1 MKSNKSKKMFII
13 IISVV
18 VALIIIAGIAY
29 AVLSPKLFKTDKD
42 YFFEYMSQLFD
53 NENGF
58 IDNKLNQYNSK
69 KKSSVYQNEGNITFK
84 VETENLD
91 TDTIKSLNNY
101 NIEFAGRTD
110 NVENKAEETIK
121 VNYSND
127 ISFPIE
133 YKKAYGKVGLK
144 FTELSKRYFGVKE
157 EQLMNL
163 FGTNAIVETE
173 VDPGYGDEDEEVVA
187 SKTSQYNPLD
197 FENYKLTAE
206 EKNRL
211 KDMYLAEI
219 SNILNNAD
227 FTKVSSSE
235 SDGYTLE
242 LSDEKAKT
250 VIVKVLEILKN
261 DEIMLDKLG
270 KISGTDIAPSQIEKI
285 KKEIEAKENG
295 EGTTNITVYG
305 TNGKLNKIQI
315 QIKDDLKITI
325 TKQSSDDELEYEVEI
340 EKQDSSVSI
349 NVSFSG
355 LQNLEEITEKYIVSI
370 NTLDNGTYTYKFT
383 NTNNFLNNEIQ
394 IDDYEKNEFIDL
406 NSLSADKK
414 SQIIMA
420 LMKEIEKANSE
431 KLEEAEI
438 VGGNPIINLI
448 PGSSLSMYQ
457 SFFDITSNSQDDK
470 NEKEEDDKESKNTE
484 DQDTNTTTESEDKE
498 DTNTTNTSNT
508 VVNTIN
514 TTTQRTDST
523 ANMSSQNTTTNT
535 TGTNTTS
542 SENASSSNT
551 SLINSMEKLSKES
564 FNQKLSQY
572 EGENVKG
579 VTVKSLL
586 MQVIATN
593 MADEDHQVLV
603 TGDIALTGDTIPE
616 NLETS
621 KFYKVKCTGYGS
633 DGYINKIEVKLKK

>member
-13 IISVV
+13 IIAIVV
-18 VALIIIAGIAY
+18 VLVLIAGIAY
-29 AVLSPKLFKTDKD
+29 ALLSPKLFKTDKD
-42 YFFEYMSQLFD
+42 YFFEYASQLFD
-53 NENGF
+53 NDNGF
-58 IDNKLNQYNSK
+58 IDTKLTQYNSK
-69 KKSSVYQNEGNITFK
+69 KSNSVYQNEGKITFK
-84 VETENLD
+84 VENENLD

-110 NVENKAEETIK
+110 NTENKAEETIK
-121 VNYSND
+121 INYSED
-127 ISFPIE
+127 VSFPIE
-133 YKKAYGKVGLK
+133 YKKAYEKTGLK
-144 FTELSKRYFGVKE
+144 FSELSKRYFGVKE
-157 EQLMNL
+157 NEFMKLMRTYSIN
-163 FGTNAIVETE
+163 GTEEVEE
-173 VDPGYGDEDEEVVA
+173 DEDAEGLV
-187 SKTSQYNPLD
+187 SSNSSQYNPFD
-197 FENYKLTAE
+197 FENYKLTSE
-206 EKNRL
+206 EKNRI

-219 SNILNNAD
+219 SNLLNNAD
-227 FTKVSSSE
+227 FTKVSSTDAE
-235 SDGYTLE
+235 GYTLE
-242 LSDEKAKT
+242 LSDEKVKT
-250 VIVKVLEILKN
+250 VVTKVLDILKN
-261 DEIMLDKLG
+261 DEIMLDRFG
-270 KISGTDIAPSQIEKI
+270 KITGTDIAPSQIEMFKKI
-285 KKEIEAKENG
+285 IESQENG

-325 TKQSSDDELEYEVEI
+325 TKQSSDDKLEYEVEI
-340 EKQDSSVSI
+340 EKQDSSIGI
-349 NVSFSG
+349 NIAFSG
-355 LQNLEEITEKYIVSI
+355 LQNLEEVEENYVVSI
-370 NTLDNGTYTYKFT
+370 STLDSGTYTYKYT

-406 NSLSADKK
+406 NSLSNEKK
-414 SQIIMA
+414 TQIITA
-420 LMKEIEKANSE
+420 LLKEIDKSNAD

-438 VGGNPIINLI
+438 VGGNPIFNLV

-457 SFFDITSNSQDDK
+457 SFINFASGTSN
-470 NEKEEDDKESKNTE
+470 NTE
-484 DQDTNTTTESEDKE
+484 KE
-498 DTNTTNTSNT
+498 DTENKTSDNQDEKNTSTENTENTNNTNTENTSNT
-508 VVNTIN
+508 IVNN
-514 TTTQRTDST
+514 TST
-523 ANMSSQNTTTNT
+523 NTVTSNTTTNT
-535 TGTNTTS
+535 TSSNTTTNS
-542 SENASSSNT
+542 TTTNETTGNTSSSNT